1 MLARPAQLLYETRG
15 TFADGFGEVDLIDTP
30 NGCSEIL
37 YWVRAAEGK
46 PGEIRVIII
55 TLIYNWRSQA
65 EM

>member
-15 TFADGFGEVDLIDTP
+15 TFADGFGEVNLIDTP

-55 TLIYNWRSQA
+55 TLIYNWRRKA
-65 EM
+65 EK